1 MQSVENMLSTARR
14 ALEAGEADKA
24 AALCSEAL
32 LSASGAQLGEALRLK
47 ASALLARNSVDEA
60 LTAARAATNLWPD
73 EADGWAVLNEI
84 LERKLAWQTN
94 LQMEP
99 TAFNE
104 TLQDMTGTRA
114 EIVCALTGHSAR
126 QALRVAPPVADN
138 LLEQLAAKYRPSKIQ
153 HDYIRHFWRHFRDTR
168 LEVRKFC
175 EIGLADHKG
184 EKHPDSLMMWEEFFP
199 NAEIWGVD
207 INPECRSFEGGRR
220 KILIGD
226 QKDPAFLRHVAEATG
241 GDLDIIVDDGEH
253 STQAILTSLTW
264 LFGALNDHG
273 MYVIEDLMYQRRV
286 QQFLLH
292 LADGVSHWPAG
303 HSFSDWP
310 YLHAFGEQVD
320 WLSKNITGVAFYRF
334 LCFIMRGYNPEDNPY
349 LRPKPRPK
357 A

>member
-1 MQSVENMLSTARR
+1 MDAATQRLDEARR
-14 ALEAGEADKA
+14 ALEGGEAAKA
-24 AALCSEAL
+24 VSLCNETLLVGGAECLCAAWT
-32 LSASGAQLGEALRLK
+32 LK
-47 ASALLARNSVDEA
+47 ARALLALNKLDEA
-60 LTAARAATNLWPD
+60 VAAAKAATGLLPD
-73 EADGWAVLNEI
+73 AVEGWEVLNEI

-94 LQMEP
+94 LQVEP
-99 TAFNE
+99 ADFNE

-114 EIVCALTGHSAR
+114 EIVCGLTGRSAR
-126 QALRVAPPVADN
+126 QAQRVAPPVADN
-138 LLEQLAAKYRPSKIQ
+138 LLEQLAAKYRPSKVQ
-153 HDYIRHFWRHFRDTR
+153 HDYIRHFWRHFRETR

-184 EKHPDSLMMWEEFFP
+184 EKRPDSLMMWEEFFP

-226 QKDPAFLRHVAEATG
+226 QKDPGFLRHVAEATG

-253 STQAILTSLTW
+253 SNQAILTSLTW
-264 LFGALNDHG
+264 LLGALNDHG

-292 LADGVSHWPAG
+292 LANGVSHWPAG
-303 HSFSDWP
+303 HPFPDWP
-310 YLHAFGEQVD
+310 YLYAFDDKAD
-320 WLSKNITGVAFYRF
+320 WLRKNITGVAFYRF

-349 LRPKPRPK
+349 LRPKPAPK
-357 A
+357 G